1 MLHVRHRPNPIDAFE
16 EHRVLLAVLHYF
28 SEHFHETI
36 MIPELSRQLGIS
48 LVHIETAF
56 DLLKG
61 ITASQ
66 ALLEYRLNRLC
77 DLMHR
82 EPTADISSQISRCG
96 LSSEETCGLADFQ
109 RTDQQFIAC
118 FGIDLIA
125 YHQQC
130 FLAQAVRLQCDRNQ
144 ESSQSELVLGQFSSE
159 NRLLSRFH
167 QLA

>member
-1 MLHVRHRPNPIDAFE
+1 MLHVRNRPHPIDAFE

-28 SEHFHETI
+28 SEHFQEPVTI
-36 MIPELSRQLGIS
+36 PDVSRQLGIS

-56 DLLKG
+56 DLHKG
-61 ITASQ
+61 ITANQ

-96 LSSEETCGLADFQ
+96 LSSQEACGLADFQ

-130 FLAQAVRLQCDRNQ
+130 FLAQAARLQRDRNQ
-144 ESSQSELVLGQFSSE
+144 DSSLSDVVLGQFPGE
-159 NRLLSRFH
+159 NRLLTRFH
-167 QLA
+167 RPA